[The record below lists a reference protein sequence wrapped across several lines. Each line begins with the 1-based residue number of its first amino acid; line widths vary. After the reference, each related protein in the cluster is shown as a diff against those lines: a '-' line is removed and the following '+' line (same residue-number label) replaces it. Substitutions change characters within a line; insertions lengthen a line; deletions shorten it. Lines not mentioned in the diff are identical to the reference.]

1 MRKNILRATA
11 GLAILLAISLFFANS
26 VLLSYNLHGHNLP
39 TTQRD
44 FRVYNNF
51 TDNSAN
57 DNTTPDSD
65 FGGTQGAVLALSKAV
80 AEWGSETMGGSTWG
94 TGGANFDSLYTG
106 EASSSGGHTGNVFS
120 EEDTY
125 DGSVLAY
132 CTPSYSGWMIHFIAR
147 PWVWHDG
154 PGDTSSGG
162 NRMDIQGIGCHE
174 FGHSVGVDHS
184 QYSNATMYYAVSGA
198 GNTQRT
204 LHSDDI
210 NGVQAK
216 YGAASS
222 SKPRITSISGNPEVG
237 GNLTIYGSN
246 FSTTGN
252 DVWFT
257 SDGSDGNP
265 TKVTSVSSSSGGT
278 RIDVTIPVGA
288 YSGGIMI
295 QKDATGHASLSNAYP
310 IEIDGG
316 TPIPDA
322 KVNGSDGPLSLCPGQ
337 QINFTIGL
345 DPGSQAGVTHD
356 WWVWAQKDPPLYT
369 PWYWKYPSTWKSSS
383 TPVRA
388 IAYGLISL
396 SNYQVGSTSNL
407 TSGNWEFVFAIDAYN
422 NVYEGTYIDTVDV
435 TIY

>member
-1 MRKNILRATA
+1 MRKNILRAIA
-11 GLAILLAISLFFANS
+11 GLAILLAISLFFTNS

-51 TDNSAN
+51 TDYSAN
-57 DNTTPDSD
+57 DNTIPDAN
-65 FGGTQGAVLALSKAV
+65 FGGTKGAVLALSKAV
-80 AEWGSETMGGSTWG
+80 AEWGSETMGSSTWG
-94 TGGANFDSLYTG
+94 TGGANFDSIYTG
-106 EASSSGGHTGNVFS
+106 EASSGGSHTANIFS

-132 CTPSYSGWMIHFIAR
+132 CTPSYTGWMIHFIAR

-216 YGAASS
+216 YGVASS
-222 SKPRITSISGNPEVG
+222 TKPRITSITGTYEIG

-246 FSTTGN
+246 FTTSGN

-257 SDGSDGNP
+257 SDGSNGEP
-265 TKVTSVSSSSGGT
+265 AKVLGVSSSSGGT

-288 YSGGIMI
+288 YSGAIMV
-295 QKDATGHASLSNAYP
+295 QKDATGHSSLSNAYP
-310 IEIDGG
+310 IEIEAGA
-316 TPIPDA
+316 PIPDA
-322 KVNGSDGPLSLCPGQ
+322 KVNGSDGPLSLFQGQ
-337 QINFTIGL
+337 QIDFTISL
-345 DPGSQAGVTHD
+345 DPGNQTGVIHD
-356 WWVWAQKDPPLYT
+356 WWVYAQKDPPQN
-369 PWYWKYPSTWKSSS
+369 PAWYWKYPSSWKSSW

-396 SNYQVGSTSNL
+396 SNYQVGSSSNL
-407 TSGNWEFVFAIDAYN
+407 PSGAWEFVFSVDAYN
-422 NVYEGTYIDTVDV
+422 NVYEGTYIDIVDV
-435 TIY
+435 TIF